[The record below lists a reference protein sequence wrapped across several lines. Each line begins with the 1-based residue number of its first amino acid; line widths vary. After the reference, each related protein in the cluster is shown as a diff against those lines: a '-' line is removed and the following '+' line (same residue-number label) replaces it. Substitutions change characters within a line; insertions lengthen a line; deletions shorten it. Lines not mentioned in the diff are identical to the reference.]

1 MDKLK
6 GLFFEEESKMDRD
19 EREKVEVIGESIDE
33 CLRLA
38 AKHLNKP
45 IHLLEY
51 EVLKRG
57 KKGLFMTEPFQIL
70 VYLADPE
77 DSLEDLALLDEKL
90 GTDGKLVS
98 KDLKDLITPKDV
110 DGYFRIKNLRHGLYL
125 ACFPPVGAG
134 KPVRY
139 EDVVKKLNMRG
150 IMIPPEKR
158 IKEVISEITEEY
170 ERLAD
175 SKLKPFA
182 EAAIKIELSPDNMK
196 AYATFTPPKAGGRDL
211 EVQDVV
217 YELKKEDIA
226 YGIKEEDIRYFLENE
241 IYNEPVVVAV
251 GDPPVRGNDAKII
264 YHVRTEKVIRLKED
278 SSGRVDFKNLDLIE
292 NVVTG
297 QLLAEKIPAGEGKW
311 GRDLRNSPLE
321 AKDGMDLDLLPGKG
335 TILSEDKMK
344 LIADVNGQVIFAE
357 GRVNVETVYRV
368 NGDVNNKTG
377 NITFLGSIVITGN
390 VEDNFQIKASGNIEI
405 YGTVQKAIVEAD
417 GDIIIR
423 QGITGREEAR
433 ISSSSGNIIS
443 KFIQD
448 ANIFTEK
455 DVMVQEGILNS
466 NINAGGKI
474 VCNGKRGQIV
484 GGKLRAG
491 KMILAKNLGS
501 KANPITELIVG
512 LNPKLLK
519 QVEDYEEKKN
529 QSKEKVEALIKTQKT
544 IVARKEADP
553 ASFTEENEAYLL
565 KVESGIK
572 KLEKRIA
579 EYEKEIQTLRAY
591 MEQSAIQGKVYFEKK
606 MYPGVSVILKNSEPY
621 SSKME
626 IISKTLYLENDKI
639 RQKPYSDPESE
650 RAEKPI
656 KKKTI
661 KTGD

>member
-6 GLFFEEESKMDRD
+6 GLLYEEEAVMDRN
-19 EREKVEVIGESIDE
+19 ESEKVEVIGDSIDE

-38 AKHLNKP
+38 SSHLNKP
-45 IHLLEY
+45 IHHLEY
-51 EVLKRG
+51 EVLQRG
-57 KKGLFMTEPFQIL
+57 KKGFFINEPFKIL
-70 VYLADPE
+70 VYLVDPE

-90 GTDGKLVS
+90 GTDGRLLS
-98 KDLKDLITPKDV
+98 KDLKDLVTPKDI
-110 DGYFRIKNLRHGLYL
+110 DGYFRIKNLRHGLYI

-134 KPVRY
+134 KPVRFD
-139 EDVVKKLNMRG
+139 DVVKKLNMRG
-150 IMIPPEKR
+150 ILVPPEKK
-158 IKEVISEITEEY
+158 IKEAISEETGEF

-175 SKLKPFA
+175 SKLKPFS
-182 EAAIKIELSPDNMK
+182 EATVKIEISQDNMK
-196 AYATFTPPKAGGRDL
+196 AYATITPPKAAGRDL

-217 YELKKEDIA
+217 YELKKEDVG
-226 YGIKEEDIRYFLENE
+226 YGIKEDDIRDALEKE
-241 IYNEPVVVAV
+241 IYNEPVLVAY
-251 GDPPVRGNDAKII
+251 GDVPIRGADAKII
-264 YHVRTEKVIRLKED
+264 YHVRTERKIHLKED
-278 SSGRVDFKNLDLIE
+278 SNGRIDYKNLDLIE

-321 AKDGMDLDLLPGKG
+321 AKDGMDVDLLPGKG
-335 TILSEDKMK
+335 TILSEDRMK

-357 GRVNVETVYRV
+357 GRVNVETVYRI

-423 QGITGREEAR
+423 QGVTGREEAR

-448 ANIFTEK
+448 ANVFTEK
-455 DVMVQEGILNS
+455 DVIVQEGILNS

-491 KMILAKNLGS
+491 KMIHAKNLGS

-519 QVEDYEEKKN
+519 QVEDYEEKKM
-529 QSKEKVEALIKTQKT
+529 QSKEKMDALIKTLKT
-544 IVARKEADP
+544 IQARKEADP
-553 ASFTEENEAYLL
+553 ASFTEENESYLI

-579 EYEKEIQTLRAY
+579 EYDKEIQTLRAY

-606 MYPGVSVILKNSEPY
+606 MYSGVSVILKNSEAY
-621 SSKME
+621 SSKMD
-626 IISKTLYLENDKI
+626 ISSKILYLDNDKI
-639 RQKPYSDPESE
+639 KQKPYSDPDSE
-650 RAEKPI
+650 RVEKPMR
-656 KKKTI
+656 KKTI
-661 KTGD
+661 KSGE